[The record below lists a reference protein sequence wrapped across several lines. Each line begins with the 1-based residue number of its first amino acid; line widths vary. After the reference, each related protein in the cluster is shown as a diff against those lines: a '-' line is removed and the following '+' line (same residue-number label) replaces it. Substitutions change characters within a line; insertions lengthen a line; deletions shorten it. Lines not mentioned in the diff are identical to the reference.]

1 MSTNQVTPYN
11 ANRPSLAGDML
22 REQPRRRSVEGR
34 EIARSDRQAVVKAH
48 QLANEAAVRDFANEL
63 THQLKVNEIQRR
75 ARRANDVMMAQS
87 ALLDVSQTLS
97 RGDAAR
103 ALEYND
109 VYNAWKTG
117 EIYRLATD

>member
-48 QLANEAAVRDFANEL
+48 QIANEAAVRDFANEL
-63 THQLKVNEIQRR
+63 SHQLKVNEIQRR
-75 ARRANDVMMAQS
+75 GR
-87 ALLDVSQTLS
+87 
-97 RGDAAR
+97 R
-103 ALEYND
+103 ALEVMHGQAALLSVAQTLAHGDQANQMEYLD
-109 VYNAWKTG
+109 VYNAWKQG